1 MLYIQHLSF
10 TQLVPT
16 NLMLKNTFCLSN
28 HHWEI
33 LIPLKGSSVA
43 VHNHFWRNKSKT
55 AVLTFNIL
63 YTNSA
68 ATGNAYLIVSPSSHS
83 SCFCYYFHIFSPALD
98 EYLLSKYYISL
109 ILKCTSFSLDV
120 RISEI
125 QILINAILHLTTN
138 WQHSFSVS

>member
-16 NLMLKNTFCLSN
+16 NLMLKNSSCLSN
-28 HHWEI
+28 CHWEI

-43 VHNHFWRNKSKT
+43 VHNHFFWRNKSKT

-83 SCFCYYFHIFSPALD
+83 SCLFLLLFSHISHIFPCTWWVFAIKIL
-98 EYLLSKYYISL
+98 YIVS
-109 ILKCTSFSLDV
+109 ILKCTPFFFTC
-120 RISEI
+120 
-125 QILINAILHLTTN
+125 QHLWNTDR
-138 WQHSFSVS
+138 FYD